1 MICRNYRI
9 VSTFCIRIANMNE
22 PEMNT
27 DTMDCAALEPF
38 CVDINFI
45 TVLLGISIVNEAKR
59 QLKKPLQRAN
69 LTMNQWLVLKILFL
83 KRANT
88 PTKVAN
94 ILNFDT
100 AAITRHADI
109 LELRGLIERERKTG
123 DRRVIY
129 LQLTSKGIHTAEK
142 IRTLYAGIFSN
153 FEFRL
158 MHDELKMWITIKKCI
173 ASHVRKKSK

>member
-1 MICRNYRI
+1 
-9 VSTFCIRIANMNE
+9 MNE

-27 DTMDCAALEPF
+27 DTIDCAALEPA
-38 CVDINFI
+38 CLDINLI
-45 TVLLGISIVNEAKR
+45 TVLLGRSIVNEAKR

-100 AAITRHADI
+100 AAITRHTDI
-109 LELRGLIERERKTG
+109 LELHGLIERERKTG

-129 LQLTSKGIHTAEK
+129 LQLTSKGIRTAEK
-142 IRTLYAGIFSN
+142 IRALYAGIFNN
-153 FEFRL
+153 FENRL
-158 MHDELKMWITIKKCI
+158 SHDELNMWIAIEQYI
-173 ASHVRKKSK
+173 ASHVCEKSK